1 MISPIPPNPPTHPCP
16 SNLPQ
21 PPPRT
26 PIHTH
31 VNKDNSSFNARVI
44 IIILLSR
51 DLNHNFVRFFSLPSE
66 AVSRARKR
74 ANLSREGSN
83 AEIVQSQVVTS
94 QAFTSQ
100 FSQASNRA
108 DFFFLSIIFAAK
120 KSSKTLRLSFKNLRL
135 LVFAKKMSK
144 I

>member
-1 MISPIPPNPPTHPCP
+1 MPYFFAVLCREELDPFSVGWG
-16 SNLPQ
+16 SGLGLL
-21 PPPRT
+21 R
-26 PIHTH
+26 
-31 VNKDNSSFNARVI
+31 VLDKDNSSFNARVI

-51 DLNHNFVRFFSLPSE
+51 DLNHNFVRFSSLPSE

-94 QAFTSQ
+94 LAFTSQ